1 MNQEKQPLVSVI
13 ITTYRNEALLP
24 RAIGSVL
31 HQTYRNLE
39 LIVVDD
45 NDPQSDS
52 RRATETVMA
61 GYPSVLYLRHPEN
74 RNGAAARNT
83 GIRAAN
89 GKYIAFLDNDDLYF
103 SGHIAQCVEALER
116 CPDRACVL
124 CGVVKV
130 CAGLC
135 WEIIPAADGDL
146 KRKLLFS
153 ETALGTGSNL
163 FVSAEAVRA
172 LGGFDE
178 NFRRHQDVEFGL
190 RLFAAY
196 GGCSLNNVQI
206 IKEMEGFSNA
216 PDFAKF
222 RDTKRRLWQKF
233 RREIDGL
240 PPQERNRYFGGQY
253 SALLY
258 TACKG
263 GSREEIRWAADHLA
277 RCRSLTGKERLL
289 VMLACCGLFP
299 VYEAAKRAA
308 KKCGAKKRYRAVTA
322 GLPAC
327 DRALLDSVL
336 NEPV

>member
-52 RRATETVMA
+52 RRATEAVMA

-83 GIRAAN
+83 GIRAAK

-146 KRKLLFS
+146 KRKLLF
-153 ETALGTGSNL
+153 
-163 FVSAEAVRA
+163 
-172 LGGFDE
+172 
-178 NFRRHQDVEFGL
+178 
-190 RLFAAY
+190 
-196 GGCSLNNVQI
+196 
-206 IKEMEGFSNA
+206 
-216 PDFAKF
+216 
-222 RDTKRRLWQKF
+222 
-233 RREIDGL
+233 
-240 PPQERNRYFGGQY
+240 
-253 SALLY
+253 
-258 TACKG
+258 
-263 GSREEIRWAADHLA
+263 
-277 RCRSLTGKERLL
+277 
-289 VMLACCGLFP
+289 
-299 VYEAAKRAA
+299 
-308 KKCGAKKRYRAVTA
+308 
-322 GLPAC
+322 
-327 DRALLDSVL
+327 
-336 NEPV
+336 

>member
-83 GIRAAN
+83 GIRAAK

-146 KRKLLFS
+146 KQKLLFS

-206 IKEMEGFSNA
+206 IKEMEGDGKNVNLSAYSN
-216 PDFAKF
+216 PE
-222 RDTKRRLWQKF
+222 TPEYQEMVRRIGVQLNF
-233 RREIDGL
+233 TTLRYHRLDDMIASVGID
-240 PPQERNRYFGGQY
+240 R
-253 SALLY
+253 
-258 TACKG
+258 
-263 GSREEIRWAADHLA
+263 SRLCTYCWD
-277 RCRSLTGKERLL
+277 GKE
-289 VMLACCGLFP
+289 
-299 VYEAAKRAA
+299 
-308 KKCGAKKRYRAVTA
+308 
-322 GLPAC
+322 
-327 DRALLDSVL
+327 
-336 NEPV
+336 